1 LVPNQVEIC
10 WKSPGA
16 LGTDKTGLK
25 GAYAF
30 TLDWTSDASHPDSD
44 ALVAALKDQLGLD
57 LKLGTVPKEML
68 IVDHVERVGS
78 N

>member
-1 LVPNQVEIC
+1 MAGLLFFLNRTTQSVGV
-10 WKSPGA
+10 
-16 LGTDKTGLK
+16 DKTGLK

-30 TLDWTSDASHPDSD
+30 TLDWTSDANHPNSD
-44 ALVAALKDQLGLD
+44 ALIAALKDQLGLD

-68 IVDHVERVGS
+68 IVDHAERVGT